1 MSINSMANAAAAR
14 RPDIAPGNIVPRGF
28 DEIALASTTTPTNAM
43 APPPSQTKA
52 GSIDTAYNVL
62 FGYIPTEV
70 LTLYVAVLA
79 SVQQPNKVTQSE
91 WITFWCFLITTPI
104 VVWLVYGAKVM
115 AAKKSIPLKYS
126 KWPVW
131 EMFAAT
137 VAYCAWAFALP
148 NSPFAEFTSWYSPG
162 LSGVVVLVAS
172 TVLGLLAPF
181 FQRSLGGDTNTNHQS
196 TETPP

>member
-14 RPDIAPGNIVPRGF
+14 RPDIEPANGVPRGL
-28 DEIALASTTTPTNAM
+28 DEIAKASTTTP
-43 APPPSQTKA
+43 A
-52 GSIDTAYNVL
+52 GTLASPNNQAQAAQATPIDTALHVL

-79 SVQQPNKVTQSE
+79 AVQQPNKVTGAV
-91 WITFWCFLITTPI
+91 WITFWCFLVATPI
-104 VVWLVYGAKVM
+104 VVWLVYGGKLM
-115 AAKKSIPLKYS
+115 AAKKSIPIEYS

-148 NSPFAEFTSWYSPG
+148 NSPFAEFTSWYSAA

-181 FQRSLGGDTNTNHQS
+181 FQRSLGADTS
-196 TETPP
+196 SDGS